1 MRRILVM
8 ACFFFSEPFP
18 ETIPNRLAEFV
29 SPLRFYNSRTHG
41 QRIVAKVEAI
51 TADGLYDLDV
61 KKAAL
66 PSNISRYA
74 MRLQFSWV

>member
-1 MRRILVM
+1 MTSPFESVGTLVYSSS
-8 ACFFFSEPFP
+8 FFYAQ
-18 ETIPNRLAEFV
+18 NLGFV
-29 SPLRFYNSRTHG
+29 APLRFYNSRTHG